1 MGMGTANVAN
11 CEHARLVLGS
21 GGGACQ
27 NAEAQDFRNG
37 HPADA
42 RHYMLSCRIVFRF
55 RSSCSMLIRLLEELS
70 AQRFVLGLQ
79 RSQFST

>member
-27 NAEAQDFRNG
+27 NAEVQGFRNG

-42 RHYMLSCRIVFRF
+42 RHYMLFVSNSLSFSINLLDAYQIARRAVCAEV
-55 RSSCSMLIRLLEELS
+55 RSRASE
-70 AQRFVLGLQ
+70 
-79 RSQFST
+79 